1 MTDTPRDNSA
11 TRARWQTCLGLAR
24 DLLLVGPDGRDLK
37 LDYLHTLIDT
47 GRLGPTAHP
56 RKKILV
62 IGAGIT
68 GLVAARLL
76 KDAGHDVTVLEANAS
91 RVGGRIK
98 TFRTTKHH
106 QPFADPAQ
114 YAEAGAMRLPDFH
127 PLVLALVDKLG
138 LGRRQFYNVDID
150 PHTGS
155 GPDVPVPPVTYTSF
169 TGRTWTYGDDSPD
182 FHEPDKRGNSWI
194 RANRVQV
201 RRADYAAGPERI
213 NEGFHLTDD
222 EVRASAAQ
230 LVDQALESVRD
241 YYSDLVD
248 GVRVDKPFEQ
258 WVEGWARVIRDFD
271 GHSMGSFLR
280 DHAGL
285 SDEAVEAVGTL
296 ENMSSRLHLSFFH
309 SFLGRSDINPGV
321 RYWEIPGGNWRL
333 PHALY
338 QGLRDEVQLGRRV
351 IRIEYHDPSRD
362 TDPEGTGAVGPDGW
376 GVAVQTLDE
385 DDPKELPRLWTAD
398 LAVVTVP
405 FSALRFVEIVPSMS
419 YKKRR
424 AVIETHYDQATK
436 VLLEFSHRWWEFTEA
451 EWRDALE
458 DIAPGLYAYYRGGG
472 RSGHGH
478 GAAAAAPLPTLPE
491 PEAGLLGAAVK
502 DNLVTEEMR
511 QVDGTLPLRG
521 PAVRPATHCFGGGST
536 ADNPNRFM
544 YYPSHPAEGGTGGGV
559 VLASYSWS
567 DDAARWDS
575 MPKTER
581 YLYALRNLQALHG
594 RRIEVFFTGRGA
606 TQSWARDPYA
616 FGEAALYT
624 AHQMTSFHLDA
635 SRPEGPVHFAGE
647 HTSLKHAWIEGALES
662 AVRAALAVHRAPPV
676 TDRPEHEHEQDH
688 RQHGQHGQH
697 LGQDQSTT
705 HTRQPGES
713 S

>member
-472 RSGHGH
+472 RSGHGP

-536 ADNPNRFM
+536 TDNPNRFM

-676 TDRPEHEHEQDH
+676 TDRPEHEQA
-688 RQHGQHGQH
+688 HGQHGQH